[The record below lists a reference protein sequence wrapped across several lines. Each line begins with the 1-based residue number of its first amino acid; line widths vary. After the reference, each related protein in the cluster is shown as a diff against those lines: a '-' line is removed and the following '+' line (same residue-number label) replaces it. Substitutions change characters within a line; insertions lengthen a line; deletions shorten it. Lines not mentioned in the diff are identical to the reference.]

1 MRSPEEVLGQ
11 IADRLRRS
19 WSDVVAGAAWSTD
32 FRLGTSG
39 LTGRRL
45 VESWSD
51 VHRGALRWQEWAA
64 TAGEG
69 VSLVTRPATV
79 HGTPQQLPARLH
91 VATIDDAARLA
102 GEEWVARLARARA
115 RRAVLAAAF
124 PEFDEVPAIL
134 RLTDTYGDVDFDL
147 LCRAATWFA
156 VPRDTALTAR
166 QVPVEGMGTKWL
178 DARMSVVRRLA
189 GVDDLGLLRARPPR
203 VHLTYLDPLHLRVGG
218 RRHDVAT
225 QGDVD
230 TVAYRP
236 RVVLISENRDT
247 AQLFPSVDGG
257 IAIEGEGRGAGAV
270 ASLAWVRDVDALWY
284 WGDMDADGLEILDGF
299 RAAGLP
305 ARSLFMDLPAYRQW
319 ERYGVDHDHRG
330 NPIGPREPRDV
341 PTLEPGERELYLALC
356 SPSWPGHRRI
366 EQERIPLDAAAAVV
380 RTERDSSMYA
390 ATARGEQ
397 GE

>member
-45 VESWSD
+45 AESWSD
-51 VHRGALRWQEWAA
+51 AHRGALRWQEWAA

-69 VSLVTRPATV
+69 GSLVTRPATV
-79 HGTPQQLPARLH
+79 HGTTQQLPAHLH

-102 GEEWVARLARARA
+102 GEEWVARLARARV

-124 PEFDEVPAIL
+124 PEFDDVPAIL
-134 RLTDTYGDVDFDL
+134 RLTDTY
-147 LCRAATWFA
+147 
-156 VPRDTALTAR
+156 
-166 QVPVEGMGTKWL
+166 
-178 DARMSVVRRLA
+178 
-189 GVDDLGLLRARPPR
+189 
-203 VHLTYLDPLHLRVGG
+203 
-218 RRHDVAT
+218 
-225 QGDVD
+225 GDVD

-247 AQLFPSVDGG
+247 AQLFPSVEGG
-257 IAIEGEGRGAGAV
+257 IAIEGEGRGGGAV
-270 ASLAWVRDVDALWY
+270 ASLARVRDADALWY

-305 ARSLFMDLPAYRQW
+305 AQSLFMDLPAYRQW

-330 NPIGPREPRDV
+330 NPIDHREPRDV

-356 SPSWPGHRRI
+356 SPSWPGTAVSSRNGSRSTRRPPSYGRNKTHPCTP
-366 EQERIPLDAAAAVV
+366 QRRAASRASERATRRSSPMSTRSRGPWAM
-380 RTERDSSMYA
+380 RTSP
-390 ATARGEQ
+390 GP
-397 GE
+397 